1 MGQCGFGADARNA
14 ACVALAIGLASCAG
28 DESGDRPNFG
38 NPNQPAMAGAGGG
51 GRSGGIGNVG
61 NPGGPA
67 VGVGGT
73 GPRAGSG
80 TGTSGSGSDEECAT
94 ATVHTSIATPVIL
107 FVVDGSGSMCET
119 FGGSTR
125 WQALR
130 TALLDPTNGLV
141 YKLQGSVV
149 FGTMIYDGTIDFMA
163 LASATNQSPAPEC
176 AGMYTAMKATGE
188 CPQLIQVAPALNN
201 APALDAA
208 FPATELGGSTP
219 THKAMEQAVN
229 LLETMV
235 STNPDMPNNP
245 LYIILATD
253 GAPNDICMGSM
264 GSDSAVQQQQ
274 VIAQVDRAAALKI
287 KTFVVS
293 LAGADMALQSHLEVV
308 ADHGQ
313 PMNMDAK
320 AFSPM
325 APEELVNTLS
335 LLIGGAI
342 GCEVQLNGTV
352 TMGRECLGKVQM
364 NGNPLPCCKETAGA
378 WTCNDAP
385 VTGDQA
391 SGWRLKD
398 PRTVELVGA
407 ECVAFTTAREA
418 SLEARF
424 PCDVFSPD

>member
-1 MGQCGFGADARNA
+1 LAG
-14 ACVALAIGLASCAG
+14 CVASCAG

-38 NPNQPAMAGAGGG
+38 NPKPTATAGAGGSS
-51 GRSGGIGNVG
+51 SGVIGNVG
-61 NPGGPA
+61 NPGGPPI
-67 VGVGGT
+67 GQGGT

-80 TGTSGSGSDEECAT
+80 TTGGAGSDQECAT
-94 ATVHTSIATPVIL
+94 ATVHTSISTPVIL
-107 FVVDGSGSMCET
+107 FVVDGSGSMCDA

-141 YKLQGSVV
+141 YRLQASVV
-149 FGTMIYDGTIDFMA
+149 FGTMIYDGTID
-163 LASATNQSPAPEC
+163 LAAIGGAMNQSPSPEC
-176 AGMYTAMKATGE
+176 ASMYLESKMTGE

-219 THKAMEQAVN
+219 THKAMKSAVD
-229 LLETMV
+229 LLATMV

-264 GSDSAVQQQQ
+264 GSDSAVQQQE

-287 KTFVVS
+287 KTLVVS
-293 LAGADMALQSHLEVV
+293 LAGADAALQAHLEVV

-325 APEELVNTLS
+325 APDELVNTLT

-352 TMGRECLGKVQM
+352 TTGRECLGKVQM
-364 NGNPLPCCKETAGA
+364 NGNALPCCKETAGA

-385 VTGDQA
+385 VTEA

-398 PRTVELVGA
+398 PRTVELIGL
-407 ECVAFTTAREA
+407 ECVAFLTAREA
-418 SLEARF
+418 SLEAHF